1 MDWFNAARGGDPL
14 LYQHLFWIWGHP
26 EVYIVFIPATG
37 IASMVISAFCRRE
50 IAGYTLVVA
59 AIVATS
65 FISFGLWVHHMFAS
79 GVPLVVASFF
89 SAASMLVA
97 IPSGVQMFAWV
108 ATMAGAERRP
118 RMEPPMLWAIGFIIT
133 FLIGGFSGVMV
144 GVVPFDLQVTDSYFV
159 VAHFHYVLIGGSVFP
174 IFAGLHYWFPKIS
187 GRMYHRGRAVL
198 AFWLTFIGINVTFFV
213 QHILGLEGMPRR
225 VYTYQAGLGWDWYN
239 LVSSIGA
246 FILAGGFVLSI
257 ANLVVAWR
265 RGPEAGPNPWDAET
279 LEWATSS
286 PPPDYNFGG
295 IPVVGDRNPM
305 WSLPPGGHITEITE
319 LDGEDLTV
327 PAHGHHRTLL
337 TTALDASEMEIVT
350 MARPSFWPLTVATS
364 ALVVSL
370 ALLLRSPVIGG
381 IGVFL
386 LFVAL
391 VRWHAEDEVDTA

>member
-1 MDWFNAARGGDPL
+1 
-14 LYQHLFWIWGHP
+14 
-26 EVYIVFIPATG
+26 
-37 IASMVISAFCRRE
+37 MVISAFCRRE

-65 FISFGLWVHHMFAS
+65 FISFGPWVHHMVAS
-79 GVPLVVASFF
+79 GVPLLGASFF

-108 ATMAGAERRP
+108 ATMAGAPRRP
-118 RMEPPMLWAIGFIIT
+118 RLEPPMLWAIGFIIT

-159 VAHFHYVLIGGSVFP
+159 VAHFHYVLIGGEGFP

-187 GRMYHRGRAVL
+187 GRLYNTAV
-198 AFWLTFIGINVTFFV
+198 AKVSFWLTFVGVNMTFFV

-225 VYTYQAGLGWDWYN
+225 VYTYQSGLGWDWYN
-239 LVSSIGA
+239 LVSTIGA
-246 FILAGGFVLSI
+246 FILATGFVMSI

-286 PPPDYNFGG
+286 PPPDYNFAG

-305 WSLPPGGHITEITE
+305 WALAPGEHITEITE
-319 LDGEDLTV
+319 IDGEDLTV
-327 PAHGHHRTLL
+327 PAHGHHRTVL
-337 TTALDASEMEIVT
+337 TTVLDASEMEVVT
-350 MARPSFWPLTVATS
+350 MARPTFWPL
-364 ALVVSL
+364 
-370 ALLLRSPVIGG
+370 
-381 IGVFL
+381 
-386 LFVAL
+386 
-391 VRWHAEDEVDTA
+391 